1 MAIIRLVLERDYMV
15 YKQRQSSYELLRIIS
30 MFMIIGHHYVVHG
43 IMHRYMIDEFVL
55 WRTGNFVNKAFTSIL
70 YVGGR
75 IGVGLFFAI
84 TGFFMVNKK
93 RGSLKKIILEWLY
106 YLILLFLLL
115 AIFGI
120 YQILKNG
127 IPLKMVFSNILNS
140 YVLLPISNYWWFV
153 TVYVLLIF
161 FLPVINLNIN
171 KLNQKGYMLLLV
183 IILAFLAI
191 FDYNSSYQ
199 SFTIGLFYYLLGG
212 YIRKFKKPLS
222 QKLKLVNVI
231 LICMLWI
238 FSSLII
244 YKYYMYYNN
253 GVVNQIENFLYFGI
267 LSPVIVYLIFRFFQ
281 SINIG
286 SNKFINTISRTTFGI
301 YLLHDSV
308 FVRQMIW
315 HGILQIDQNQY
326 GSKYCIIYA
335 IGTILL
341 VFILCSLFD
350 SLRIKF
356 IESKMLHVYDRSKL
370 FIKEVFFAD

>member
-1 MAIIRLVLERDYMV
+1 MV

-84 TGFFMVNKK
+84 TGFFMINKK

-222 QKLKLVNVI
+222 QKLKFVNVI